1 MTFCISMIYNL
12 VLDHFSEDEYC
23 LYIHTPLFLYTI
35 QKAVQKVDTND
46 LAREFNDSFHANK
59 VACICLFF
67 LLLRGS
73 LSDVLC
79 RRLIPRIKDAY
90 MPHKVT
96 FGKRRCSWS
105 H

>member
-1 MTFCISMIYNL
+1 MIYNL

-35 QKAVQKVDTND
+35 QKDVQKVDSND
-46 LAREFNDSFHANK
+46 LAREEFNDSFHANK

-73 LSDVLC
+73 L
-79 RRLIPRIKDAY
+79 
-90 MPHKVT
+90 
-96 FGKRRCSWS
+96 
-105 H
+105 